1 MIRKNT
7 RPGITLVELLIFIAI
22 IAIVGTS
29 LVPLLFSSAESRL
42 LQESIAFVETNG
54 SQVIQIIG
62 KSVREADRILLPAKG
77 GTGHVLMLQMSDAE
91 SSPVVFGTLTGAVLK
106 FQHEDI
112 QTISGSDVSIEN
124 FSVRNT
130 GNGTSTGVYV
140 SFVVSRTIRL
150 RAPRTYRQTFQTF
163 VGLYPKDV
171 TRDCACECTAPVC
184 SLGGTHFSWYMLT
197 PSCGLVSP
205 AEQLDCGQ

>member
-1 MIRKNT
+1 MLTSKK

-22 IAIVGTS
+22 IAVVGAS

-54 SQVIQIIG
+54 SQVMQVIG

-77 GTGHVLMLQMSDAE
+77 GTGQVLMLQMSEAE
-91 SSPVVFGTLTGAVLK
+91 NSPVVFGTLTGAVMK

-130 GNGTSTGVYV
+130 GNGTSTGVYI

-163 VGLYPKDV
+163 IGIYPKDI
-171 TRDCACECTAPVC
+171 TRDCVCECTTPVC
-184 SLGGTHFSWYMLT
+184 SQNGTHFSWHMFN
-197 PSCGLVSP
+197 PSCEAADPV
-205 AEQLDCGQ
+205 QLSC